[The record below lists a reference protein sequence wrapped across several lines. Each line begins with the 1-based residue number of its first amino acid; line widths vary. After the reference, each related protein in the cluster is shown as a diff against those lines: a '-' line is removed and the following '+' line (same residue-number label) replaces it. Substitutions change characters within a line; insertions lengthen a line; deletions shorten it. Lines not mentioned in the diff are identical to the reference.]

1 MATDLPDLISYDIP
15 ADLPDAVVDWTPDP
29 ARSALLIHDMQ
40 RHFLKPFDPATEP
53 LTTLVP
59 NTVAL
64 AARARDA
71 GVPVFYTAQPAD
83 QPLEKRALLNDYWG
97 PGLTGN
103 PVGARI
109 IDELTPVDGDRV
121 LTKWRYSAYA
131 YTDFAEQL
139 AGLGRDQ
146 LVITG
151 VYASIGCS
159 VTAVESFMG
168 GVQPFLVSDAVGDFS
183 QAEHRLACQ
192 WTGRRAGVVLDT
204 AAVLRHWSRP
214 RWAD

>member
-15 ADLPDAVVDWTPDP
+15 VDLPDAVVDWTPD
-29 ARSALLIHDMQ
+29 ASRCALLIHDMQ

-53 LTTLVP
+53 LTTLVQ
-59 NTVAL
+59 NTVTL
-64 AARARDA
+64 AEWARET
-71 GVPVFYTAQPAD
+71 GIPVFYTAQPAD
-83 QPLEKRALLNDYWG
+83 QPPERRALLNDYWG
-97 PGLTGN
+97 PGLTGDRE
-103 PVGARI
+103 GAEI
-109 IDELTPVDGDRV
+109 IDGLTPVGGDRV

-139 AGLGRDQ
+139 TELGRDQ

-151 VYASIGCS
+151 VYASIGCA

-168 GVQPFLVSDAVGDFS
+168 GVQPFLVADAVGDFS
-183 QAEHRLACQ
+183 REEHRLACR

-204 AAVLRHWSRP
+204 DSVLRY
-214 RWAD
+214 WAG